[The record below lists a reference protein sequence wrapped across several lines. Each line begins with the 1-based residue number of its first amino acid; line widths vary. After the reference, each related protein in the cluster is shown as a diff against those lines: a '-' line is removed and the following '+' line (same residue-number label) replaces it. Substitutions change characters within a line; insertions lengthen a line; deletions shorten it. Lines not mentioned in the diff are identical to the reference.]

1 MILTFCGHSDYTP
14 SQQDEQKVLDFLE
27 QTIGDLPA
35 DLYLGGY
42 GGFDQFALRCGR
54 LYQTKHPE
62 VKLYFVSPY
71 LNESYQK
78 NRLKV
83 MESDYDG
90 IIFPPLEHIP
100 QKFAISHR
108 NRWMVE
114 CADFVIAYVKRS
126 IGGARQTLEHAKRKK
141 KNILE
146 L

>member
-14 SQQDEQKVLDFLE
+14 SKLDEQKILDFLE
-27 QTIGDLPA
+27 KTVGDLPA

-54 LYQTKHPE
+54 LYQAKHSK

-78 NRLKV
+78 NRLQVIKD
-83 MESDYDG
+83 DYDG

-114 CADFVIAYVKRS
+114 NANCVISYVKRGF
-126 IGGARQTLEHAKRKK
+126 GGAYQTLEHAKRKK
-141 KNILE
+141 KIVFE